1 MTKKNNLKLKVAFA
15 SISLALV
22 FVLTLV
28 LSLFITKAN
37 ADTYT
42 VYDDGE
48 YYSETTYYLT
58 KNAYN
63 KHLEETEATTA
74 DKKSVTK
81 SAVSA
86 EGNDSKFV
94 IATAKKICVLETKD
108 EAGNIIENRP
118 LKKAEIERLTLE
130 EDKESHTQIKSTT
143 ALGIGGFDPAD
154 PYDPY
159 SLIGKDNESIF
170 YLTIELSVTQNNKT
184 LEYTASGTSRWTAV
198 SHKPATEIPEERYF
212 DYIGLTWGGEK
223 NIHST
228 SFYTYA
234 KYLDGTDLPVSRKI
248 SDSTTGYVW
257 QFYEKYNNSPMDYAV
272 TSVNLKRDDERKNE
286 TTNVRMTYIHTYEEV
301 NGSLSFSVNANG
313 AAASISFSTIQN
325 NWQIEV
331 DVYGIKY

>member
-94 IATAKKICVLETKD
+94 IATAK
-108 EAGNIIENRP
+108 
-118 LKKAEIERLTLE
+118 
-130 EDKESHTQIKSTT
+130 
-143 ALGIGGFDPAD
+143 
-154 PYDPY
+154 
-159 SLIGKDNESIF
+159 
-170 YLTIELSVTQNNKT
+170 
-184 LEYTASGTSRWTAV
+184 
-198 SHKPATEIPEERYF
+198 
-212 DYIGLTWGGEK
+212 
-223 NIHST
+223 
-228 SFYTYA
+228 
-234 KYLDGTDLPVSRKI
+234 SRKYNRKP
-248 SDSTTGYVW
+248 SVEKSGNRTTH
-257 QFYEKYNNSPMDYAV
+257 S
-272 TSVNLKRDDERKNE
+272 
-286 TTNVRMTYIHTYEEV
+286 
-301 NGSLSFSVNANG
+301 
-313 AAASISFSTIQN
+313 
-325 NWQIEV
+325 
-331 DVYGIKY
+331 